1 MQESGARQ
9 SFNLFRLV
17 FPSLFFANRKM
28 WGWAIL
34 AAILGIIF
42 NLPANL
48 LMYIEEYPKDIA
60 SFIADKQDFLK
71 TMNEVFMIADM
82 GIRALSCLFA
92 NWLYFR
98 FAMRSVKRLKSNGA
112 ESARIK
118 SVGGVKPMNMV
129 LILLIKY
136 GIGLVAVMSLYVLFT
151 MLTTI
156 NDFST
161 LCLW

>member
-1 MQESGARQ
+1 
-9 SFNLFRLV
+9 
-17 FPSLFFANRKM
+17 
-28 WGWAIL
+28 
-34 AAILGIIF
+34 
-42 NLPANL
+42 
-48 LMYIEEYPKDIA
+48 
-60 SFIADKQDFLK
+60 
-71 TMNEVFMIADM
+71 
-82 GIRALSCLFA
+82 
-92 NWLYFR
+92 
-98 FAMRSVKRLKSNGA
+98 MRSVKRLKSNGA